1 MKIRLL
7 LFILLVNSSFIIAQS
22 NNFALA
28 ENYFRNNEF
37 EKATQILEVL
47 VKKSP
52 YNTTY
57 IKRLISCYQETDK
70 FDTADKLLTQKLTQR
85 PNLTFLNVILGY
97 NYERQQQK
105 DKADKYY
112 KKALKSISN
121 DAGYGGTIARLFK
134 DYNKLDLAIEAYKK
148 ALSLNQNL
156 QYEFQIAQIYGE
168 KGDFELMFQEYVNLL
183 DKRENYLST
192 IKSFSA
198 RYITDDSENENNVL
212 FKKALLRKSASNPKN
227 IWNDLLSWL
236 FITQKEYGKA
246 FIQNKA
252 LYQRDNDKLI
262 KIYDLGEIAFE
273 NKDYETAK
281 KCFDFTIERSNY
293 PEDKFSAIL
302 MNLRIAIA
310 TQAEDIESQFNL
322 VFNEYGINK
331 NTFSIQVAYADYL
344 TFTKNQ
350 PEEAK
355 KVLERALDFSEN
367 RYQKAS
373 VKLKLADVL
382 VYQNTFNKA
391 LIYFSQIQTQFRDH
405 QLGQKAR
412 FKVAQTS
419 YFKGDFKWSKAQLKV
434 LKGSTSQLIAN
445 DAADL
450 FLIISDNQPKDSL
463 PSGLASYAKA
473 DLLSYQNKNDEA
485 ITVLDNIITK
495 FKGQSI
501 EDEALFKKA
510 KLFTK
515 KKKFDEAILTYA
527 RILDIDQK
535 GILADDVYYNIAELY
550 KNELNNPEKAKEYYQ
565 KIIFDYPS
573 SIYLVDAR
581 NKFRKLRGDTL

>member
-485 ITVLDNIITK
+485 MVVLDGVISQ
-495 FKGQSI
+495 FKGQPI